1 MIPIN
6 ALRLDHIVNVQSAED
21 ALTSELLLAL
31 GPVRTANNPIGDF
44 LNSESNLDFL
54 NKSLGHSYPPKAAEP
69 SNILRGTTGKKKRK
83 RERGERKYGKR
94 DERKVETGAEA
105 KNGGTENERRDR
117 NLFKTLYDI
126 SKLTVPMK
134 TKIVTCTNRN

>member
-1 MIPIN
+1 M
-6 ALRLDHIVNVQSAED
+6 DHIVNVQPAED

-44 LNSESNLDFL
+44 LNSEPNLDFL

>member
-1 MIPIN
+1 MIF
-6 ALRLDHIVNVQSAED
+6 
-21 ALTSELLLAL
+21 LTE
-31 GPVRTANNPIGDF
+31 P
-44 LNSESNLDFL
+44 NLDFL
-54 NKSLGHSYPPKAAEP
+54 NKSLGHSYPPRAAEP

-117 NLFKTLYDI
+117 NLFKTLHDI